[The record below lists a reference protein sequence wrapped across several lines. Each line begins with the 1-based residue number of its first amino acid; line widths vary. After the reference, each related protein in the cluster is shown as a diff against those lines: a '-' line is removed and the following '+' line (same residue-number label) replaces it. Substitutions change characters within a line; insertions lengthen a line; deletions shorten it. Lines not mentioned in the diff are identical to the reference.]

1 MKATVKIILLDL
13 LLIAVI
19 NAIVLSAL
27 TLKELTYDK
36 TMPEESTVYDLM
48 KGENE
53 SIETVYMD
61 ENGDV
66 TPETEK
72 SLTDFLKTVKVSKLS
87 RFKSYSTPF
96 SLRQKNYI
104 IVGKGV
110 GESKELYRDVYLYVK
125 DNTVYVTVTA
135 HKTYNTSYFSVYY
148 VDDAETAQKLSEY
161 KSTIRSKYYIRIP
174 SWRSGLRLKKR
185 KGRIYCFSLL
195 CAGALFG
202 VLLKKR
208 FAPKKSK

>member
-87 RFKSYSTPF
+87 RFKSYSIPF
-96 SLRQKNYI
+96 SLNQKNYI

-110 GESKELYRDVYLYVK
+110 GKSKELYRDVYLYVK

-208 FAPKKSK
+208 FAPKKAK

>member
-13 LLIAVI
+13 LLVAVI

-96 SLRQKNYI
+96 SLNQKNYI

-135 HKTYNTSYFSVYY
+135 HKTYNTSYFSVYC

-161 KSTIRSKYYIRIP
+161 KSTIRSKYYIRLP

-208 FAPKKSK
+208 FSPKKAK

>member
-13 LLIAVI
+13 LLVAVI

-72 SLTDFLKTVKVSKLS
+72 SLTEFLKTVKVSKLS

-96 SLRQKNYI
+96 SLNQKNYI

-125 DNTVYVTVTA
+125 DNTAYVTVTA

-161 KSTIRSKYYIRIP
+161 KSTIRSKYYIRKP

-208 FAPKKSK
+208 FSPKKAK

>member
-13 LLIAVI
+13 LLVAVI

-48 KGENE
+48 KSENE

-96 SLRQKNYI
+96 SLNQKNYI

-161 KSTIRSKYYIRIP
+161 KSTIRSKYYIRKP
-174 SWRSGLRLKKR
+174 SWRSGLRLKMR

-208 FAPKKSK
+208 FAPKKAK

>member
-96 SLRQKNYI
+96 SLNQKNYI

-208 FAPKKSK
+208 FAPKKAK

>member
-13 LLIAVI
+13 LLVAVI

-72 SLTDFLKTVKVSKLS
+72 SLTDFLKTVKGSKLS

-96 SLRQKNYI
+96 SLRQQNYI

-195 CAGALFG
+195 CAGELFG

-208 FAPKKSK
+208 FAPKKAK

>member
-1 MKATVKIILLDL
+1 MKATVEIILLDL

-48 KGENE
+48 KDENE

-96 SLRQKNYI
+96 SLNQKNYI

-148 VDDAETAQKLSEY
+148 IDDAETAQKLSEY

-208 FAPKKSK
+208 FAPKKAK

>member
-1 MKATVKIILLDL
+1 MKATVKNILLDL
-13 LLIAVI
+13 LLVAVI

-66 TPETEK
+66 TPGTEK

-96 SLRQKNYI
+96 SLNQKNYI

-208 FAPKKSK
+208 FSPKKAK

>member
-72 SLTDFLKTVKVSKLS
+72 TLTDFLKTVKVSKLS

-96 SLRQKNYI
+96 SLNQKNYI

-174 SWRSGLRLKKR
+174 SRRSGLRLKKR

-208 FAPKKSK
+208 FAPKKAK